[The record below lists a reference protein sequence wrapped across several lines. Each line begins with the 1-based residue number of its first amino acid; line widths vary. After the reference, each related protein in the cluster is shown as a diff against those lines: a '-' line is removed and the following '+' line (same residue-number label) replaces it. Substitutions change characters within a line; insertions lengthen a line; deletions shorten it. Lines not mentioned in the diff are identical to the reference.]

1 MKKLFEKP
9 SFQYTFVLAIVAIV
23 CGLAIGLVNYATEG
37 RIAQNIIDNKL
48 EAYSL
53 VLPGFDKYDEVD
65 VDGDPASVISKV
77 IGKDVDG
84 LIIGYIYEVYATN
97 KFGYMRI
104 VISVN
109 NSGTIL
115 GAEFIEIN
123 QTLNVNGTKTNL
135 SRYVGASIYDLE
147 PNGDLISGATYSL
160 TTVQVMLADVAVAHR
175 NTVIE
180 PELTYQDWFGMTISN
195 YLNQTLSLSE
205 VTIG

>member
-1 MKKLFEKP
+1 
-9 SFQYTFVLAIVAIV
+9 
-23 CGLAIGLVNYATEG
+23 
-37 RIAQNIIDNKL
+37 
-48 EAYSL
+48 
-53 VLPGFDKYDEVD
+53 
-65 VDGDPASVISKV
+65 
-77 IGKDVDG
+77 
-84 LIIGYIYEVYATN
+84 
-97 KFGYMRI
+97 MRI